1 MKSNKFSMV
10 HPGRILLE
18 DFLAPRG
25 ISVWHLAR
33 EIGLPA
39 GQVYE
44 IVQGQRSITADTA
57 HRLAHYFGLSERFW
71 LRLQAAYDLELRKA
85 RLGRCDESDSPEHQG
100 LARNAATRF
109 QSARKI
115 RLRAGIKP

>member
-33 EIGLPA
+33 ELGLPA

-44 IVQGQRSITADTA
+44 IVQGRRPITPDTA
-57 HRLAHYFGLSERFW
+57 YRLAHYFGLSERFW

-85 RLGRCDESDSPEHQG
+85 RLARFEKPEPESPQVRCG
-100 LARNAATRF
+100 
-109 QSARKI
+109 
-115 RLRAGIKP
+115 